1 MTEARKIIILCLW
14 VILCLTSLARAE
26 SEVHIYRKAV
36 QAAKA
41 GKTDFAFMYY
51 SALSRD
57 YPDSRYRR
65 EFLFAKGEYF
75 FWMPNYPEAAAAFEA
90 FLKDFPDAEG
100 KLVVLAYLYRIA
112 QIQKD
117 NARLEQIKKEIVGFK
132 QVGLVFKEFKESR
145 YLSPM
150 HYAYRIVFHIDKV
163 EFYREG
169 GLFAEVSY

>member
-1 MTEARKIIILCLW
+1 MYLVFMPFL
-14 VILCLTSLARAE
+14 VSPARAE
-26 SEVHIYRKAV
+26 SEGHIYRKAV

-41 GKTDFAFMYY
+41 GRTDFAFMYY
-51 SALSRD
+51 NALSRD
-57 YPDSRYRR
+57 YPESRYRR
-65 EFLFAKGEYF
+65 EFLFAKGEYL
-75 FWMPNYPEAAAAFEA
+75 FWMPNYQEAAATFEA
-90 FLKDFPDAEG
+90 FLNDFPDAEG
-100 KLVVLAYLYRIA
+100 KLIVLAYLYRIA

-117 NARLEQIKKEIVGFK
+117 SARLEQIKKEVVNYK
-132 QVGLVFKEFKESR
+132 QVGLVFKEFKENQ